1 MSSMKAVTFSG
12 RAVSSDAALIKL
24 RLRSKYP
31 SVRPARPP
39 LPLIL
44 HLSQRLWVVVV
55 VVVVVA
61 AAERWMRFIVFVKH
75 ESFLS
80 LSSLAVVADLSE

>member
-1 MSSMKAVTFSG
+1 MSLMKAVTFSG
-12 RAVSSDAALIKL
+12 RAASSDAALIKP

-31 SVRPARPP
+31 SVHPARPS
-39 LPLIL
+39 PLIL
-44 HLSQRLWVVVV
+44 RLSHRLS

-61 AAERWMRFIVFVKH
+61 AVAERWMPFTVFVEH

>member
-12 RAVSSDAALIKL
+12 RAVSSDAALIKP

-44 HLSQRLWVVVV
+44 HLSHRLSVVV

-61 AAERWMRFIVFVKH
+61 VAERWMRFTVFVKH

>member
-12 RAVSSDAALIKL
+12 RAASSDATLIKP

-31 SVRPARPP
+31 SVHPARPS
-39 LPLIL
+39 PLIL
-44 HLSQRLWVVVV
+44 HLSHRLS
-55 VVVVVA
+55 VVVA
-61 AAERWMRFIVFVKH
+61 VAERWMRFTVFVKH